1 MQGPAPAPPA
11 QMIRSS
17 LTASV
22 RFILSK
28 QVLLGT
34 IGTKV
39 SCSLSVEVSVTPV
52 APQPEQDKSLQI
64 LLNIG
69 LLTVDKSFLI
79 DKSLSNARKTDRAE
93 DV

>member
-1 MQGPAPAPPA
+1 MQGPAPSPHV
-11 QMIRSS
+11 QMTRSS

-79 DKSLSNARKTDRAE
+79 DKSFSNARKTGRNE
-93 DV
+93 DG

>member
-1 MQGPAPAPPA
+1 MIIFATVSGPPLSPWIKKSKLLKKKHFAQTLQGPAPAPPA

-28 QVLLGT
+28 QVLLCT

-52 APQPEQDKSLQI
+52 APQPEQDKSL
-64 LLNIG
+64 
-69 LLTVDKSFLI
+69 
-79 DKSLSNARKTDRAE
+79 
-93 DV
+93 